1 MNFKNIF
8 IPFIIILVSIFY
20 SCNNSDQNID
30 ADNDGLIDDSDS
42 SLNEHKKKVKMIFY
56 NIPSPVEMASILQK
70 TSPGY
75 NSEILNPHNIYSK
88 YTTNKKVALNL
99 GVYGADLSYSRMF
112 DQIQSSV
119 NYLSA
124 IKKLSDNLGIPQD
137 EGSFTVSRIE
147 ENIENRDSILT
158 IISET
163 YSTADA
169 YLKEN
174 GRGCTAA
181 LIIVGGW
188 IEALYIATQITKEDG
203 VNQEILEKIAEQK
216 YALTNLIELAKT
228 YKDDD
233 DIKDLLPELD
243 ELNKKFENIEITYT
257 KGEIIT
263 DEANKTTTLKSQ
275 VSIDVTPE
283 VVSEIGI
290 IVERIRTSIVE

>member
-8 IPFIIILVSIFY
+8 IPFLIIITSLFY
-20 SCNNSDQNID
+20 SCNNSDQNIET
-30 ADNDGLIDDSDS
+30 DNDGIIDDSDS

-233 DIKDLLPELD
+233 DIKDLLPELE

-263 DEANKTTTLKSQ
+263 DEVNKTTTLKSQ